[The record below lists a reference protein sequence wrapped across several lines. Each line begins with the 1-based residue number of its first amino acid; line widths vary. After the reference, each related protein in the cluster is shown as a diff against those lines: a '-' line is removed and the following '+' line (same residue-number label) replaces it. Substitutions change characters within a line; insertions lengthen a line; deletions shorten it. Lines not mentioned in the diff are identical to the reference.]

1 MYFSV
6 NEIIL
11 NPGGFMFKRMIGL
24 LLYIS
29 LFVFTVGILIQ
40 NIPPKTYITVQFEEA
55 RPIRHRMSVYYKG
68 FRIGRTIR
76 MRPSKDYRTTLLTV
90 ALNPQD
96 LNLPIN
102 VTARLNR
109 EKKRWREHDFI
120 EIIYPDSPS
129 LYYLK
134 DGDVIKGN
142 TVVDLDS
149 FIAATAD
156 SGYLDKLKDNLNDTV
171 KSANETLETLNGLF
185 IVLKDTIEEARP
197 NIIAASQNLSNT
209 TRNLYNVSN
218 SLNTSL
224 NEQRLNNVGENLN
237 GTTKNLNETI
247 GNIEEI
253 TGGLKDSVPQM
264 TSIIDNI
271 DGTTCNLNVI
281 TSGISATLQKR
292 LGLFRLLF
300 GKPVNCK

>member
-1 MYFSV
+1 
-6 NEIIL
+6 
-11 NPGGFMFKRMIGL
+11 MFKHMFAL
-24 LLYIS
+24 VLYIA
-29 LFVFTVGILIQ
+29 LFLFAVGTLIK
-40 NIPPKTYITVQFEEA
+40 NIPPKTYVTVQFEEA

-96 LNLPIN
+96 LRLPVN
-102 VTARLNR
+102 VKARLNR
-109 EKKRWREHDFI
+109 EKKKWREHDFI

-134 DGDVIKGN
+134 DGDVIEGS

-149 FIAATAD
+149 FIAETAD
-156 SGYLDKLKDNLNDTV
+156 SGYLEQLKDNLNGTV

-197 NIIAASQNLSNT
+197 NIVAASKNLSDT

-218 SLNTSL
+218 NLNTSL
-224 NEQRLNNVGENLN
+224 NEERMNNVGEDLN

-247 GNIEEI
+247 ENIEVV
-253 TGGLKDSVPQM
+253 TGGLKESVPQM
-264 TSIIDNI
+264 TSIINNI

-300 GKPVNCK
+300 GKPVDCK

>member
-1 MYFSV
+1 
-6 NEIIL
+6 
-11 NPGGFMFKRMIGL
+11 MFKHMFAL
-24 LLYIS
+24 VLYIT
-29 LFVFTVGILIQ
+29 LFLFAVGTLIK
-40 NIPPKTYITVQFEEA
+40 NIPPKTYVTVQFEEA

-76 MRPSKDYRTTLLTV
+76 MRPSKDYKTTLLTV

-96 LNLPIN
+96 LRLPVN
-102 VTARLNR
+102 VKARLNR
-109 EKKRWREHDFI
+109 EKKKWREHDFI

-134 DGDVIKGN
+134 DGDVIEGS

-149 FIAATAD
+149 FIAETAD
-156 SGYLDKLKDNLNDTV
+156 SGYLEQLKDNLNGTV

-197 NIIAASQNLSNT
+197 NIVAASKNLSDT

-218 SLNTSL
+218 NLNTSL
-224 NEQRLNNVGENLN
+224 NEERMNNVGEDLN

-247 GNIEEI
+247 ENIEVV

-264 TSIIDNI
+264 TSIINNI

-300 GKPVNCK
+300 GKPVDCK

>member
-1 MYFSV
+1 
-6 NEIIL
+6 
-11 NPGGFMFKRMIGL
+11 MFKHMFAL
-24 LLYIS
+24 VLYIT
-29 LFVFTVGILIQ
+29 LFLFAVGTLIK
-40 NIPPKTYITVQFEEA
+40 NIPPKTYVTVQFEEA

-96 LNLPIN
+96 LRLPVN
-102 VTARLNR
+102 VKARLNR
-109 EKKRWREHDFI
+109 EKKKWREHDFI

-134 DGDVIKGN
+134 DGDVIEGS

-149 FIAATAD
+149 FIAETAD
-156 SGYLDKLKDNLNDTV
+156 SGYLEQLKDNLNGTV

-197 NIIAASQNLSNT
+197 NIVAASKNLSDT
-209 TRNLYNVSN
+209 TKNLYNVSN
-218 SLNTSL
+218 NLNTSL
-224 NEQRLNNVGENLN
+224 NEERMNNVGADLN

-247 GNIEEI
+247 ENIEVV
-253 TGGLKDSVPQM
+253 TGGLKESVPQM
-264 TSIIDNI
+264 TSIINNI

-300 GKPVNCK
+300 GKPVDCK

>member
-96 LNLPIN
+96 LKLPIN

-149 FIAATAD
+149 FIAASWVGSDGRLLLLPT
-156 SGYLDKLKDNLNDTV
+156 
-171 KSANETLETLNGLF
+171 
-185 IVLKDTIEEARP
+185 RP
-197 NIIAASQNLSNT
+197 GRS
-209 TRNLYNVSN
+209 
-218 SLNTSL
+218 TSF
-224 NEQRLNNVGENLN
+224 
-237 GTTKNLNETI
+237 
-247 GNIEEI
+247 I
-253 TGGLKDSVPQM
+253 TGRRKHGQESSDV
-264 TSIIDNI
+264 SIVRS
-271 DGTTCNLNVI
+271 L
-281 TSGISATLQKR
+281 
-292 LGLFRLLF
+292 
-300 GKPVNCK
+300 

>member
-1 MYFSV
+1 
-6 NEIIL
+6 
-11 NPGGFMFKRMIGL
+11 MFKHMFAL
-24 LLYIS
+24 VLYIT
-29 LFVFTVGILIQ
+29 LFLFAVGTLIK
-40 NIPPKTYITVQFEEA
+40 NIPPKTYVTVQFEEA
-55 RPIRHRMSVYYKG
+55 RPIRHRMSDYYKG

-76 MRPSKDYRTTLLTV
+76 MRPSKDYKTTLLTV

-96 LNLPIN
+96 LRLPVN
-102 VTARLNR
+102 VKARLNR
-109 EKKRWREHDFI
+109 EKKKWREHDFI

-129 LYYLK
+129 LYCLK
-134 DGDVIKGN
+134 DGDVIEGS

-149 FIAATAD
+149 FIAETAD
-156 SGYLDKLKDNLNDTV
+156 SGYLEQLKDNLNGTV

-197 NIIAASQNLSNT
+197 NIVAASKNLSDT

-218 SLNTSL
+218 NLNTSL
-224 NEQRLNNVGENLN
+224 NEERMNNVGEDLN

-247 GNIEEI
+247 ENIEVV

-264 TSIIDNI
+264 TSIINNI

-300 GKPVNCK
+300 GKPVDCK

>member
-1 MYFSV
+1 MCIFIDE
-6 NEIIL
+6 NIL
-11 NPGGFMFKRMIGL
+11 NPGGFMFKHMFAL
-24 LLYIS
+24 VLYIA
-29 LFVFTVGILIQ
+29 LFLFAVGTLIK
-40 NIPPKTYITVQFEEA
+40 NIPPKTYVTVQFEEA

-96 LNLPIN
+96 LRLPVN
-102 VTARLNR
+102 VKARLNR
-109 EKKRWREHDFI
+109 EKKKWREHDFI

-134 DGDVIKGN
+134 DGDVIEGS

-149 FIAATAD
+149 FIAETAD
-156 SGYLDKLKDNLNDTV
+156 SGYLEQLKDNLNGTV

-197 NIIAASQNLSNT
+197 NIVAASKNLSDT

-218 SLNTSL
+218 NLNTSL
-224 NEQRLNNVGENLN
+224 NEERMNNVGEDLN

-247 GNIEEI
+247 ENIEVV

-264 TSIIDNI
+264 TSIINNI

-300 GKPVNCK
+300 GKPVDCK